1 MQFRRAFPVS
11 LPGMT
16 VFFMAILWQKII
28 GGQHY
33 EIRSAGRTRRL
44 YTNGVCHSE
53 FHPFHIFSGSIWD
66 LLILPAWFYRACE
79 IRRIL
84 VLGVGGGA
92 NLLQLEHLLEPEKIV
107 GIERDPVH
115 LRLARKFFDI
125 GNSHSEI
132 IEADARDWLAGY
144 NGEPFDLIIDDLFMD
159 SGNEPVRA
167 VKVDRDW
174 SQLLIRHLNKGGLL
188 TINFSSQEELTASA
202 IVRQSRFHH
211 RFPSMFR
218 MTTPL
223 LDNNVGVFVGRQV
236 SSRRLRERL
245 RRHPVAE
252 RAMINRRIRYRINQV
267 V

>member
-1 MQFRRAFPVS
+1 
-11 LPGMT
+11 
-16 VFFMAILWQKII
+16 MAILWQKTIR
-28 GGQHY
+28 GQHY

-53 FHPFHIFSGSIWD
+53 FNPFHIFSGSIWD
-66 LLILPAWFYRACE
+66 LLILPAWFYSASD

-84 VLGVGGGA
+84 VLGVGGGS
-92 NLLQLEHLLEPEKIV
+92 NVLQLEHLLEPELIL

-125 GNSHSEI
+125 ENSCSEI
-132 IEADARDWLAGY
+132 IEVDARGWLANY
-144 NGEPFDLIIDDLFMD
+144 NGEPFDMIIDDLFMD
-159 SGNEPVRA
+159 CGNEPVRA
-167 VKVDRDW
+167 VKVNREW
-174 SQLLIRHLNKGGLL
+174 SQLLIRNLKKGGLL
-188 TINFSSQEELTASA
+188 TINFASGEELTASA

-223 LDNNVGVFVGRQV
+223 LDNNVGVFIGRQV
-236 SSRRLRERL
+236 NSRYLRERL

-252 RAMINRRIRYRINQV
+252 RAIANRRIRYRINQLV
-267 V
+267 